1 MSWSR
6 RNGSLSSGPDRS
18 GPEDGL
24 DRLGPEDGLDRLGPE
39 DRLDRL
45 GPEDGLD
52 RLGPGD
58 RLDRLRPGRPAS
70 GERPVPPVRQRAG
83 AALAWS
89 EHLGSVTMDAMTS
102 AGADTGIDQDRKAPG
117 RPRNA
122 RADEAII
129 DAVLALLIGGQ
140 SADGISI
147 EAVAAKA
154 GVGKATI
161 YRRWPNKE
169 ALLIDAV
176 AAMKGPLPEPLGVSV
191 RDDLV
196 MLIAGMRT
204 KRSEQYGKATAC
216 LLPEMVRSPDL
227 HRVYQAVVEPR
238 RNVMR
243 QVLKRGVETGE
254 LRADLD
260 VELTLLML
268 SGPALAQN
276 MLKWN
281 PHVPDEGFA
290 EALVDAV
297 LRGAA
302 AREA

>member
-1 MSWSR
+1 LSWSKR
-6 RNGSLSSGPDRS
+6 DAPIMTETQGW
-18 GPEDGL
+18 
-24 DRLGPEDGLDRLGPE
+24 
-39 DRLDRL
+39 
-45 GPEDGLD
+45 
-52 RLGPGD
+52 
-58 RLDRLRPGRPAS
+58 
-70 GERPVPPVRQRAG
+70 PVG
-83 AALAWS
+83 N
-89 EHLGSVTMDAMTS
+89 GSVTMEPMTM
-102 AGADTGIDQDRKAPG
+102 AGMDTATELDRKAPG

-129 DAVLALLIGGQ
+129 EAVLALLTGGQ

-176 AAMKGPLPEPLGVSV
+176 ASMKGPLPVPTGESV

-196 MLIAGMRT
+196 LLVGSGRT
-204 KRSEQYGKATAC
+204 KRLEQYGKATAC
-216 LLPEMVRSPDL
+216 LLPEMVRSAEM
-227 HRVYQAVVEPR
+227 HRVHQSVMEPR
-238 RNVMR
+238 RNLMR
-243 QVLKRGVETGE
+243 QVLRRGIENGE

-276 MLKWN
+276 MLRWN
-281 PHVPDEGFA
+281 PLVPEEGFA

-302 AREA
+302 A